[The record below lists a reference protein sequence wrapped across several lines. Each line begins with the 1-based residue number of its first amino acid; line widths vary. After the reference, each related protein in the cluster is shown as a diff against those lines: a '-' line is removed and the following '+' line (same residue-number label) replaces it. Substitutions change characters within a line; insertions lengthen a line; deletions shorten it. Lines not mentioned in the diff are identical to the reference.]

1 MITLTMPFLENLE
14 WRRAVKSFDTKSN
27 LIPDIEPILNAA
39 IQAPTSFGVQ
49 PWKILVITNP
59 TLKAQLQPIMY
70 NQVQATQSTHLLI
83 FCTHKDV
90 MIRANEFIEKAHLST
105 DYANMVIGSLKAH
118 PYPIEWAKHQTYIA
132 LGFALAAAAELKIA
146 SCPMEGFSPDG
157 VASVLNLSPSLIPTA
172 IMAIGNEDQATT
184 HYPRFRFPRED
195 LIDESFNTFLKVK
208 SKYRSVTPMRKR
220 KTET

>member
-1 MITLTMPFLENLE
+1 MPFQANLE
-14 WRRAVKSFDTKSN
+14 WRRAVKTFDTKSTQ
-27 LIPDIEPILNAA
+27 IPDIEPILNAA
-39 IQAPTSFGVQ
+39 IQAPTSFGIQ

-59 TLKAQLQPIMY
+59 TLKEQLQPAMH

-90 MIRANEFIEKAHLST
+90 IIRANEFIEKALVPS
-105 DYANMVIGSLKAH
+105 DYANMIIGYLNSHSCL
-118 PYPIEWAKHQTYIA
+118 IEWAKHQTYIA

-172 IMAIGNEDQATT
+172 IMAIGNEDQTATN
-184 HYPRFRFPRED
+184 YPRFRFPRED
-195 LIDESFNTFLKVK
+195 LIDEFSNTFLKVK

-220 KTET
+220 KTEN

>member
-1 MITLTMPFLENLE
+1 MPFLANLE
-14 WRRAVKSFDTKSN
+14 WRRAVKTFDTKSTQ
-27 LIPDIEPILNAA
+27 IPDIEPILNAA

-59 TLKAQLQPIMY
+59 SVKAQLQPAMY

-90 MIRANEFIEKAHLST
+90 MMRANEFIEKAHLPS
-105 DYANMVIGSLKAH
+105 DYANMLIGSLNSQ
-118 PYPIEWAKHQTYIA
+118 PYPIEWSKHQTYIA

-157 VASVLNLSPSLIPTA
+157 VASVLNLSTSLIPTA
-172 IMAIGNEDQATT
+172 IMAIGNEDQTATN
-184 HYPRFRFPRED
+184 YPRFRFPRED
-195 LIDESFNTFLKVK
+195 LIDESSNTFLKVK

-220 KTET
+220 KTEN

>member
-1 MITLTMPFLENLE
+1 MPFLANLE
-14 WRRAVKSFDTKSN
+14 WRRAVKTFDTNSAQ
-27 LIPDIEPILNAA
+27 IPDIEPILNAA

-59 TLKAQLQPIMY
+59 TVKIQLQAAMY

-90 MIRANEFIEKAHLST
+90 MIRANEFIEKAHLPS
-105 DYANMVIGSLKAH
+105 DYANMIIGSLNSQPH
-118 PYPIEWAKHQTYIA
+118 PVEWAKRQTYIA

-146 SCPMEGFSPDG
+146 SCPMEGFSPDS
-157 VASVLNLSPSLIPTA
+157 VASVLNLSTSLIPTA
-172 IMAIGNEDQATT
+172 IMAIGNEDINAT
-184 HYPRFRFPRED
+184 HYPRFRFPRDD
-195 LIDESFNTFLKVK
+195 LIDESSNTFLKIK

-220 KTET
+220 RTEN

>member
-1 MITLTMPFLENLE
+1 MPFLANLE
-14 WRRAVKSFDTKSN
+14 WRRAVKTFDTKSN
-27 LIPDIEPILNAA
+27 QIPDIEPILNAA

-59 TLKAQLQPIMY
+59 TVKTQLQAAMY

-90 MIRANEFIEKAHLST
+90 MIRANEFIEKAQLPSN
-105 DYANMVIGSLKAH
+105 YANMIIGSLNSH
-118 PYPIEWAKHQTYIA
+118 PHLIEWAKHQTYIA

-146 SCPMEGFSPDG
+146 SCPMEGFNPDG

-172 IMAIGNEDQATT
+172 IMAIGNEDQTAT

-195 LIDESFNTFLKVK
+195 LIDELSNTFLKVK